1 MSEESGLPGGQNPDN
16 ERLMLALA
24 YFGPLGLIPY
34 LTMADNDFVRWHARQ
49 GLTLTGVWIL
59 AYITIGLLAP
69 IPLLGWMLVL
79 LAPLAGLAVLALV
92 IVAITYAL
100 RGQRWRIPLIADL
113 ADKW

>member
-1 MSEESGLPGGQNPDN
+1 MSEESGLPTGQNRDN
-16 ERLMLALA
+16 ERLMLVLA

-59 AYITIGLLAP
+59 TYITIGLLAP

-79 LAPLAGLAVLALV
+79 LAPRPDSWCWPSSLSPSPMRCAASAGAS
-92 IVAITYAL
+92 
-100 RGQRWRIPLIADL
+100 R
-113 ADKW
+113 